1 MIPERSVGDM
11 DEKTAKAK
19 VEKRAGKLI
28 AIAQAQ
34 LRRGNLE
41 KVLNTVAT
49 CGLTL
54 YSANQCYKSHGLEN
68 LLSRVAEQ
76 LPFPET
82 EIAPV
87 EDRVLFY
94 DGFGLGSR
102 GLLTIYLQA
111 LCSFRKVTFV
121 TRRDWT
127 PGLEAAISLVESCGG
142 QVCLLEGKKKTEDI
156 RLLQK
161 FIAISGARHL
171 FMYANADDVVVT
183 TAFLTVPK
191 DRVRYQI
198 NLTDHA
204 FWLGSQCADKY
215 IEFRDYGGAISSA
228 YREIP
233 KEKLVKLPFYPRLD
247 QYKPFGGFPGEF
259 DPEKQQL
266 VFSGGALYKTQ
277 SADNAYYRLAEQML
291 RNHPNVVFWYAG
303 SGDSTQLD
311 LLKKAFPQRVWHTPE
326 RQDLFGILEHCLFY
340 LSTYPVCGGLMFQ
353 YAAAAGKVPVTLRH
367 DDISDGFLL
376 DQRDL
381 GIEFE
386 TIEQTLQEIKKLV
399 EQPDYRREK
408 EEKISRSV
416 LDPDTFAQ
424 RLQMLLETGDTGLS
438 LDYTLPDVQKLQNMY
453 LKNYTAKQLRQDLV
467 RKGNGYLFV
476 RFPVDY
482 TGGLVRKLRKKW
494 KP

>member
-1 MIPERSVGDM
+1 
-11 DEKTAKAK
+11 
-19 VEKRAGKLI
+19 
-28 AIAQAQ
+28 
-34 LRRGNLE
+34 LE
-41 KVLNTVAT
+41 
-49 CGLTL
+49 
-54 YSANQCYKSHGLEN
+54 EI
-68 LLSRVAEQ
+68 LSSVAEKM
-76 LPFPET
+76 PFPATADPIE
-82 EIAPV
+82 

-111 LCSFRKVTFV
+111 LCSFRKVTLV
-121 TRRDWT
+121 TRRDWM
-127 PGLEAAISLVESCGG
+127 PGLKDAITLVESKGG

-156 RLLQK
+156 RRLQE
-161 FIAISGARHL
+161 IICSSGARHL

-183 TAFLTVPK
+183 TAFLGAPK

-204 FWLGSQCADKY
+204 FWLGSRSADKY
-215 IEFRDYGGAISSA
+215 IEFRDYGGAISAA
-228 YREIP
+228 YRDIP

-247 QYKPFGGFPGEF
+247 QYKPFAGYPGEF

-266 VFSGGALYKTQ
+266 VFSGGALYKTL
-277 SADNAYYRLAEQML
+277 SADNAYYRLVEQML
-291 RNHPNVVFWYAG
+291 QNHPNVVFWYAG
-303 SGDSTQLD
+303 SGDSTQLE
-311 LLKKAFPQRVWHTPE
+311 LLMKAFPDRVWHTPE
-326 RQDLFGILEHCLFY
+326 RQDLFGILERCLFY

-376 DQRDL
+376 DQKNL
-381 GIEFE
+381 GIEFDS
-386 TIEQTLQEIKKLV
+386 IEQTLQEIRKLV

-408 EEKISRSV
+408 EEKLSQSV

-424 RLQMLLETGDTGLS
+424 RLQLLLETGDTGLS
-438 LDYTLPDVQKLQNMY
+438 LDDTLPDVQKLQNMY
-453 LKNYTAKQLRQDLV
+453 AKNYTKRQLRQDLV
-467 RKGNGYLFV
+467 RRGNGYLFV

-482 TGGLVRKLRKKW
+482 TLGLAGKLRQKW

>member
-1 MIPERSVGDM
+1 M
-11 DEKTAKAK
+11 DEKTAKAN
-19 VEKRAGKLI
+19 VEKRANKLI
-28 AIAQAQ
+28 AIAQTQ
-34 LRRGNLE
+34 LRRGKLE
-41 KVLNTVAT
+41 QALSTVAT
-49 CGLTL
+49 CALTL
-54 YSANQCYKSHGLEN
+54 YSANQCYQSDALEKI
-68 LLSRVAEQ
+68 LSRVAEK
-76 LPFPET
+76 LPFPPAT
-82 EIAPV
+82 VPAD

-111 LCSFRKVTFV
+111 LCSFRKVTLV

-127 PGLEAAISLVESCGG
+127 PGLKDAMALVESKGG

-156 RLLQK
+156 RSLQE
-161 FIAISGARHL
+161 IICRSGARHL

-183 TAFLTVPK
+183 TAFLTAPK

-204 FWLGSQCADKY
+204 FWLGSRCADKY
-215 IEFRDYGGAISSA
+215 IEFRDYGGAISAA
-228 YREIP
+228 YRGIP

-247 QYKPFGGFPGEF
+247 QYKPFAGYPGVF

-277 SADNAYYRLAEQML
+277 SADNAYYRLVAQML
-291 RNHPNVVFWYAG
+291 RSHPNVVFWYAG

-311 LLKKAFPQRVWHTPE
+311 LLIKEFPGRVWHTPE

-376 DQRDL
+376 DQKNL
-381 GIEFE
+381 EIEFA
-386 TIEQTLQEIKKLV
+386 TIEKTLQEIGKLV

-408 EEKISRSV
+408 EEKLSRSV

-424 RLQMLLETGDTGLS
+424 RLQLLLETGDTGLI

-453 LKNYTAKQLRQDLV
+453 AKNYTRKQLRQDLV
-467 RKGNGYLFV
+467 RKGNGYLLA

-482 TGGLVRKLRKKW
+482 TLGLARKLRRKW

>member
-1 MIPERSVGDM
+1 M

-28 AIAQAQ
+28 AIAQTQ
-34 LRRGNLE
+34 LRRGKLE
-41 KVLNTVAT
+41 KALNTVAT

-54 YSANQCYKSHGLEN
+54 YSANQCYQSDALEKI
-68 LLSRVAEQ
+68 LAQAADR
-76 LPFPET
+76 LPFPKT
-82 EIAPV
+82 EIAPE

-111 LCSFRKVTFV
+111 LCSFRKVTLV
-121 TRRDWT
+121 TRRDWM
-127 PGLEAAISLVESCGG
+127 PGLKDAIALVESKGG

-156 RLLQK
+156 RSLQE
-161 FIAISGARHL
+161 IIGSSGARHL

-183 TAFLTVPK
+183 TAFLGAPK

-204 FWLGSQCADKY
+204 FWLGSRSADKY
-215 IEFRDYGGAISSA
+215 IEFRDYGGAISAA
-228 YREIP
+228 YRGIP

-247 QYKPFGGFPGEF
+247 QYKPFAGYPGEF
-259 DPEKQQL
+259 DSEKQQL
-266 VFSGGALYKTQ
+266 VFSGGALYKTL
-277 SADNAYYRLAEQML
+277 SADNAYYRLVEQML
-291 RNHPNVVFWYAG
+291 QNHPNVVFWYAG

-311 LLKKAFPQRVWHTPE
+311 LLIREFPDRVWHTPE

-376 DQRDL
+376 DQKNL
-381 GIEFE
+381 EIEFA

-408 EEKISRSV
+408 EEKLSQSV

-424 RLQMLLETGDTGLS
+424 RLQLLLETGDTGLI
-438 LDYTLPDVQKLQNMY
+438 LDYTLPDVQKLQKMY
-453 LKNYTAKQLRQDLV
+453 AKNYTRRQLRQDLV
-467 RKGNGYLFV
+467 RRGNGYLLL

-482 TGGLVRKLRKKW
+482 TLGLARKLRQKW